1 MGSPPILLTEAD
13 HDRISKAVH
22 AAELR
27 SAGEIVTIVTRRSD
41 GYSDVA
47 LAWAA
52 LAAFT
57 ALTVLS
63 LLPHVYLPLVDQLLG
78 RWGHEWT
85 TREVLVL
92 AAMVAMAKFL
102 AMLALQLW
110 QPLKWLLVPRHI
122 KAARVRARAITC
134 FKVGAERRTSGRTGV
149 LIYVSLAEHRA
160 EIVADAAIA
169 AQVSGEVWGE
179 AMAALLAGL
188 RSGRAADGL
197 VGAVDKVGAVLAQ
210 HFPRADDDVNELPD
224 RLIEV

>member
-13 HDRISKAVH
+13 HERISAAVH

-63 LLPHVYLPLVDQLLG
+63 LLPDLYLPLVDRLLG

-85 TREVLVL
+85 LREVLVL
-92 AAMVAMAKFL
+92 GAMVAMAKFL

-110 QPLKWLLVPRHI
+110 APLKWLLVPRHI

-149 LIYVSLAEHRA
+149 LIYLSLDEHRA

-169 AQVSGEVWGE
+169 AKVSGEVWGE

-188 RSGRAADGL
+188 RAGRAGDGL
-197 VGAVDKVGAVLAQ
+197 VAAIDQVGTVLAA
-210 HFPRADDDVNELPD
+210 HFPRAEDDVNELPD